1 MKRSWSL
8 AALVAAAT
16 VAVATPALA
25 AGDAAAGEK
34 AFAPCKACHAVVA
47 DKNLIG
53 PSLFGAAGRKAGTL
67 ASFNGKYSPQLV
79 AANLTWD
86 DATLDKWLT
95 SPKDLVAG
103 TKMTFV
109 GLKDAK
115 AREDV
120 IAYLKTLK

>member
-1 MKRSWSL
+1 MKRSWTL
-8 AALVAAAT
+8 AALVAAT

-47 DKNLIG
+47 DKNLVG
-53 PSLFGAAGRKAGTL
+53 PSLFGVAGRKAGTL
-67 ASFNGKYSPQLV
+67 ASAASKYSPQLV
-79 AANLTWD
+79 ASGLTWD

-95 SPKDLVAG
+95 SPKELVAG
-103 TKMTFV
+103 TKMTFP
-109 GLKDAK
+109 GLPDAQK
-115 AREDV
+115 RQDI